1 MLKTLKTKQAKTK
14 VKKLKVEL
22 GLTIP
27 VYGLDGKEKGVLAL
41 PKEIFSLEA
50 NPKLLAQYVRVYLAN
65 RRQGNAST
73 KTRGEVTGSTRKFYR
88 QKGTGRARHGD
99 IKAPIFI
106 GGGVVGG
113 PKHRDFSLKLNKK
126 QVRKSLFSAFT
137 LKFKGKE
144 ILGIN
149 DDFVKMESKTKKLA
163 GFLKSIG
170 LESKRVLLTVPKMEK
185 SSLVL
190 AARNLPNVQLLDS
203 ASLNAY
209 DVLNNS
215 AIIFSKEALEVLKQK
230 FLKGRQTSQKN
241 VKRSKHENK

>member
-1 MLKTLKTKQAKTK
+1 MPVKEKKSVKKPEKK
-14 VKKLKVEL
+14 VKLKKVKT

-27 VYGLDGKEKGVLAL
+27 VYGLDGKEKGTMEL
-41 PKEIFSLEA
+41 PKEIFSIEA
-50 NPKLLAQYVRVYLAN
+50 NPKLLAQYVRVHLAN
-65 RRQGNAST
+65 RRQGTAST
-73 KTRGEVTGSTRKFYR
+73 KTRGEVTGSTRKIYR

-113 PKHRDFSLKLNKK
+113 PRPRNFSLKLNKK
-126 QVRKSLFSAFT
+126 QIRKSLFSAIT

-149 DDFVKMESKTKKLA
+149 DEFTKMEPKTKIIA

-170 LESKRVLLTVPKMEK
+170 LENKRVLFTLPKMEK
-185 SSLVL
+185 SNLVL

-215 AIIFSKEALEVLKQK
+215 AIIINKEALEVLKRR
-230 FLKGRQTSQKN
+230 FLE
-241 VKRSKHENK
+241 HENK

>member
-1 MLKTLKTKQAKTK
+1 MLKTIKAKQTKTKAKK
-14 VKKLKVEL
+14 PRAKL

-27 VYGLDGKEKGVLAL
+27 VYGLDGKEKGMLEL
-41 PKEIFSLEA
+41 PKEIFSVEA
-50 NPKLLAQYVRVYLAN
+50 SPKLLAQYVRVYLAN
-65 RRQGNAST
+65 RRQGTAST
-73 KTRGEVTGSTRKFYR
+73 KTRGEVIGSTRKIYK

-137 LKFKGKE
+137 LKFKSKE

-149 DDFVKMESKTKKLA
+149 HDFVKMESKTKKLA
-163 GFLKSIG
+163 GFLKSVG

-209 DVLNNS
+209 DILNNN
-215 AIIFSKEALEVLKQK
+215 AIIFSKEALEVLRQR
-230 FLKGRQTSQKN
+230 FLKGRQTS
-241 VKRSKHENK
+241 